1 MRLITEDFSDRED
14 EKDAVLIAVK
24 VTSSV
29 ERFGVKDLCVTLVSV
44 TLLNLEVRTSVSV
57 VVVLVDLSTIVRDLA
72 LEVKSL
78 VAKVAVGIVSLENKL
93 DEVTLRDGNAVL

>member
-29 ERFGVKDLCVTLVSV
+29 ERFGVKDLGVTLVSV
-44 TLLNLEVRTSVSV
+44 TLLNLEV
-57 VVVLVDLSTIVRDLA
+57 
-72 LEVKSL
+72 
-78 VAKVAVGIVSLENKL
+78 
-93 DEVTLRDGNAVL
+93 